1 MFATEDGTTE
11 LAQDGGG
18 GVAEGLG
25 KDGLQLVGVVERQA
39 GDGQFGQQVVLADF
53 APFVVAVVVERAVEA
68 GVVSVG
74 RHMVLVA
81 RLGVAPQAA
90 VGHQVDIAA
99 HHHHRD
105 AIVFVFLDDVVADF
119 LGVVATVHGSVDVLQ
134 GRHADAQATTR
145 VKCHIISKIACILR
159 RRDEQDFVSG
169 QLAVATG
176 VTFHHL
182 GVLCEAKDAVLR
194 LGPEPEL
201 AAVVG
206 ARGLIFNGNRHRLGI
221 ADLAQGGFVFH
232 GREATEGKRNAVEHL
247 RADGVEFLVRIS
259 LVGTIKRLVFLE
271 GDGAV
276 VGDGTRLLGGHKV
289 VVSFQLR
296 EVAQSHADGGG
307 FGVLR
312 QHQADALPRQ

>member
-1 MFATEDGTTE
+1 
-11 LAQDGGG
+11 
-18 GVAEGLG
+18 
-25 KDGLQLVGVVERQA
+25 
-39 GDGQFGQQVVLADF
+39 
-53 APFVVAVVVERAVEA
+53 
-68 GVVSVG
+68 
-74 RHMVLVA
+74 MVLVA
-81 RLGVAPQAA
+81 WLGVAPQAA
-90 VGHQVDIAA
+90 VGHQVDVAA

-105 AIVFVFLDDVVADF
+105 AVVFVFLDDVVADF

-145 VKCHIISKIACILR
+145 VKCHIISKTTHILR
-159 RRDEQDFVSG
+159 RRDEQDFVGG

-176 VTFHHL
+176 ITFHHL
-182 GVLCEAKDAVLR
+182 GVLCEATDAVLR

-206 ARGLIFNGNRHRLGI
+206 ARGLVVDGYRHRLGV
-221 ADLAQGGFVFH
+221 ADLAQGGVVFH
-232 GREATEGKRNAVEHL
+232 GREAAEGKRHTVEHL
-247 RADGVEFLVRIS
+247 RADRVEGLVR
-259 LVGTIKRLVFLE
+259 VGCVGAVKRLVFLE
-271 GDGAV
+271 SHRTV

-312 QHQADALPRQ
+312 QHQADALPRQQRFADGAVRERLFE